1 MYFEGGH
8 FDASGDLVVTQ
19 PHPYCSILYARHADA
34 DALIP
39 LDVLLH
45 TPKAEFL
52 ADNERTYSQSCMF
65 IHYLVDEHPG
75 VLEGLVQRI
84 NAQQIATN
92 DDLVAAL
99 ISATGLAIEE
109 METRLRRYVP

>member
-8 FDASGDLVVTQ
+8 FDASGNLVVTQ
-19 PHPYCSILYARHADA
+19 PDPYCSILYARHT

-84 NAQQIATN
+84 NAQEIASN

-109 METRLRRYVP
+109 METLFRRYVP